1 MTISALIFDFDGT
14 ILDTETP
21 EFESWSEV
29 FTAHGT
35 TLSLDWWSGCIGTAG
50 LAFDPYAHLERSI
63 GRTVDREAIRAGRR
77 PRHLALIECQ
87 QPRPGVLQWITAARA
102 AGLSLGVA
110 STSSRDWV
118 HDHLDRLALRTS
130 FSHTACGDE
139 VDRVKPAPDLYQL
152 ALQRLQKG
160 PDQAIA
166 IEDSPN
172 GIAAAKAAGLFCI
185 AVPNPLTEPL
195 DLSAADLRLTSLA
208 ELPLAEVL
216 RSIG

>member
-14 ILDTETP
+14 ILDIETP

-29 FTAHGT
+29 FTAHGA
-35 TLSLDWWSGCIGTAG
+35 TLSLDWCSGCIGTAG

-139 VDRVKPAPDLYQL
+139 VDRVKPAPDLIP
-152 ALQRLQKG
+152 ARAATPAEG
-160 PDQAIA
+160 P
-166 IEDSPN
+166 
-172 GIAAAKAAGLFCI
+172 
-185 AVPNPLTEPL
+185 
-195 DLSAADLRLTSLA
+195 
-208 ELPLAEVL
+208 
-216 RSIG
+216 